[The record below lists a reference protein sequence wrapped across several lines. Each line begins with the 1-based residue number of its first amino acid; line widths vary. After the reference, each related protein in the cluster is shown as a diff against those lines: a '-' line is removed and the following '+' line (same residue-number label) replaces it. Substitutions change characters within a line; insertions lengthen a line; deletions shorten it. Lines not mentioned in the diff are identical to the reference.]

1 MKSRL
6 IQLLRT
12 SVVVLFCISC
22 MQIYGQDVKGT
33 WKGKLTVQGTEVPLI
48 FHIEENEGVLS
59 TKMDSPSQ
67 GASGIPMDS
76 TVLEN
81 NQLTLLFK
89 QSGIKYVASV
99 EAEKIKGTFY
109 QGGMKLPLELE
120 KTEKTIPGNPK
131 LVSSD
136 ASLEKLANQDKGNYT
151 YSVEDYFA
159 KPKARSFQFSP
170 NGKYLSYREKDQNS
184 KNHVYVKEIATDKV
198 TKVIEE
204 KEELIRGYGWA
215 NNERLVYVMDK
226 GGNEDYHL
234 FAVNIDGKDQKELTP
249 YEGVQVNILE
259 GLKEDKD
266 HMIISMNKNNKQIFE
281 PYKINIVTG
290 EIKQLFKNEDATSPI
305 AGYNFDKDGNL
316 RGYSKIRDGVN
327 FDLYYAKEE
336 GKFEI
341 IKQLNWKDT
350 FSIIKFDYSTKNPH
364 DAYVVSN
371 LDTDKSQIYLYD
383 LKEDKVIK
391 KLFSNDKYDVSNLS
405 LSRKRGYELDYFSY
419 QGEKRVVIPVSDYY
433 KKLHER
439 ITKEFPDHQYSI
451 SDKTDEED
459 KYLIFFQSDKLYGV
473 YYSYDAIKDEFK
485 LLYNLMPQL
494 KENDMAEMRPITFKS
509 RDGLTI
515 HGYITLPKE
524 VAQGKKVPLIVNP
537 HGGPQGIRDSWGFN
551 PESQLFASR
560 GYATLQVNFRIS
572 GGYGRT
578 FLESGFKQIGRKAM
592 DDVEDG
598 LQYVID
604 QGWVDKDKVAIYG
617 GSHGGYAVL
626 RGLTK
631 TPDLYACGVDY
642 VGVSNLFTFMK
653 TIPPYWKPYL
663 KIIKEIWY
671 DEDVAEEKVIME
683 EVSPVYQIDKI
694 KKPLFVVQGAN
705 DPRVNIDESDQIVEA
720 LRGKGYDVPYMVKY
734 DEGHGFSKEEN
745 SIAMYKAMMGFY
757 AKHIGSNETTKPV
770 KK

>member
-1 MKSRL
+1 MSFVQTYAQEA
-6 IQLLRT
+6 I
-12 SVVVLFCISC
+12 
-22 MQIYGQDVKGT
+22 GT
-33 WKGKLTVQGTEVPLI
+33 WKGKLSVQGTEVPLV
-48 FHIEENEGVLS
+48 FHIEKQDGALAS
-59 TKMDSPSQ
+59 TMDSPSQ
-67 GASGIPMDS
+67 GATGIPMDS
-76 TVLEN
+76 TVFEN
-81 NQLTLLFK
+81 NQLTLTFK
-89 QSGIKYVASV
+89 QAGIKYVASLDNN
-99 EAEKIKGTFY
+99 KLKGTFY
-109 QGGMKLPLELE
+109 QGGMELPLEME
-120 KTEKTIPGNPK
+120 RSEKTIPGNPA

-136 ASLEKLANQDKGNYT
+136 SALGNMASLDKGNYK

-159 KPKARSFQFSP
+159 RPKARSFQFSP
-170 NGKYLSYREKDQNS
+170 NGKYLSYREKDANS
-184 KNHVYVKEIATDKV
+184 KNHVYVKEIATEKV
-198 TKVIEE
+198 TRVIEE

-234 FAVNIDGKDQKELTP
+234 FAANIDGTDQKELTP

-266 HMIISMNKNNKQIFE
+266 HLIISMNKNNKQIFE
-281 PYKINIVTG
+281 PYKINIITG
-290 EIKQLFKNEDATSPI
+290 EIKQLFTNEDAANPI
-305 AGYNFDKDGNL
+305 AGYSFDKDGKL
-316 RGYSKIRDGVN
+316 KGYGKIRDGVN
-327 FDLYYAKEE
+327 VDFYYAKED
-336 GKFEI
+336 GKYEI
-341 IKQLNWKDT
+341 LKKMNWKDS
-350 FSIIKFDYSTKNPH
+350 FSILDYDYSTDNPH

-371 LDTDKSQIYLYD
+371 LDTDKAQIYLYD
-383 LKEDKVIK
+383 LKKDKVIK

-405 LSRKRGYELDYFSY
+405 ISRKRGYELDYFSY
-419 QGEKRVVIPVSDYY
+419 EGEKTVVVPVSDYY
-433 KKLHER
+433 KKLHAK
-439 ITKEFPDHQYSI
+439 ITKKFPDHQYSI
-451 SDKTDEED
+451 TGKTDEED
-459 KYLIFFQSDKLYGV
+459 KYLIFLQSDKLYGV
-473 YYSYDAIKDEFK
+473 YYSYNAKKDEFK

-524 VAQGKKVPLIVNP
+524 AIQGKKVPLIVNP
-537 HGGPQGIRDSWGFN
+537 HGGPQGVRDSWGFN

-572 GGYGRT
+572 GGYGRE

-604 QGWVDKDKVAIYG
+604 QGWVDKDRVAIYG

-671 DEDVAEEKVIME
+671 DEEVAEEKVIME

-705 DPRVNIDESDQIVEA
+705 DPRVNIDESDQIVKA
-720 LRGKGYDVPYMVKY
+720 LRDKGFDVPYMVKY
-734 DEGHGFSKEEN
+734 DEGHGFAKEEN
-745 SIAMYKAMMGFY
+745 SVEMYKAMMGFY
-757 AKHIGSNETTKPV
+757 AKHIGENKTKPV
-770 KK
+770 KG

>member
-1 MKSRL
+1 MK
-6 IQLLRT
+6 QLFKKAWGAFL
-12 SVVVLFCISC
+12 VVLC
-22 MQIYGQDVKGT
+22 MSFTQTFGQEVTGN
-33 WKGKLTVQGTEVPLI
+33 WKGSLSVQGNEIPLV
-48 FHIEENEGVLS
+48 FNIEDKEGALS
-59 TKMDSPSQ
+59 STMDSPSQ
-67 GASGIPMDS
+67 GATGIPMDS
-76 TVLEN
+76 TVFEN
-81 NQLTLLFK
+81 NQLTLIFK
-89 QSGIKYVASV
+89 QGGIKYVASL
-99 EAEKIKGTFY
+99 ENTKLKGTFY
-109 QGGMKLPLELE
+109 QGGMELPLEME
-120 KTEKTIPGNPK
+120 KSEKTIPGNPA

-136 ASLEKLANQDKGNYT
+136 AELEKIASLDQGNYK

-159 KPKARSFQFSP
+159 RPKARSFQFSP
-170 NGKYLSYREKDQNS
+170 NGKYLSYREKDENS
-184 KNHVYVKEIATDKV
+184 KNHVYVKEIASDKV
-198 TKVIEE
+198 TRVIVE

-234 FAVNIDGKDQKELTP
+234 FAANIDGTDQKELTP
-249 YEGVQVNILE
+249 YDGVQVNILE
-259 GLKEDKD
+259 GLKEDVN

-281 PYKINIVTG
+281 PYKINILTG
-290 EIKQLFKNEDATSPI
+290 EIKQLFKNEDAANPI
-305 AGYNFDKDGNL
+305 AGYSFDKDGNL
-316 RGYSKIRDGVN
+316 RGYGKIRDGVN
-327 FDLYYAKEE
+327 IDFYYAKED
-336 GKFEI
+336 GKYEI
-341 IKQLNWKDT
+341 IKKMNWKDT
-350 FSIIKFDYSTKNPH
+350 FSILNYDYATDNPH

-371 LDTDKSQIYLYD
+371 LETDKSQIYLYD
-383 LKEDKVIK
+383 LKADKVIK
-391 KLFSNDKYDVSNLS
+391 KVFSNDKYDVSNLS

-433 KKLHER
+433 KKLHTR

-451 SDKTDEED
+451 TGRTDEED

-515 HGYITLPKE
+515 HGYITLPKD
-524 VAQGKKVPLIVNP
+524 AIQGKKVPLVVNP

-572 GGYGRT
+572 GGYGRE
-578 FLESGFKQIGRKAM
+578 FLETGFKQIGRKAM

-604 QGWVDKDKVAIYG
+604 QGWVDKDRVAIYG

-642 VGVSNLFTFMK
+642 VGVSNIFTFMK

-671 DEDVAEEKVIME
+671 DEDVAEEKAIME

-705 DPRVNIDESDQIVEA
+705 DPRVNIDESDQIVKA
-720 LRGKGYDVPYMVKY
+720 LRDKGFDVPYMVKY
-734 DEGHGFSKEEN
+734 DEGHGFAKEEN
-745 SIAMYKAMMGFY
+745 SVAMYKAMMGFY
-757 AKHIGSNETTKPV
+757 AKHIGEKETTKPV
-770 KK
+770 KG